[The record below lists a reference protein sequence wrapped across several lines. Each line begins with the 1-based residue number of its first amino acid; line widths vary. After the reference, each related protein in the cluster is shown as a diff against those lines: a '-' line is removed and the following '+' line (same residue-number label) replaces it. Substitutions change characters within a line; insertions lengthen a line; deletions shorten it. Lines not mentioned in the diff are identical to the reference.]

1 LDYHAFMPLSLAVTD
16 ETTAGDRVAGEL
28 VLPSAVVT
36 LRELIRLRINHPD
49 AEGQFA
55 KAIKAFRRNGF
66 LVLVDDRQITD
77 LDETLHLTPDTRVAF
92 VRLVPLAGG

>member
-1 LDYHAFMPLSLAVTD
+1 MSLMALALAVTD

-28 VLPSAVVT
+28 VLPSAVLT

-49 AEGQFA
+49 AEAQFV
-55 KAIKAFRRNGF
+55 KAITAFRKNGF

-77 LDETLHLTPDTRVAF
+77 LDEILHLTPDTRVAF
-92 VRLVPLAGG
+92 LRLVPLAGG